1 MDSVKSETYL
11 QNINKNQNT
20 IHPPIK
26 KKNPQIV
33 TSLNCICTPPPPL
46 KKFTI
51 CITM

>member
-26 KKNPQIV
+26 KKKSTNSYIA
-33 TSLNCICTPPPPL
+33 
-46 KKFTI
+46 
-51 CITM
+51 

>member
-26 KKNPQIV
+26 KK
-33 TSLNCICTPPPPL
+33 LF
-46 KKFTI
+46 KKKNFTNSYI
-51 CITM
+51 A